1 MLFDYFVADLSCPR
15 CGAYPEVE
23 GRAGMVVMQ
32 AYVREEPDY
41 SDLGIGDAISLRAT
55 GASGIYWTIRPP
67 VANEPVRLL
76 TYWYCPKACFP
87 EVIWAQVTVVNEVIT
102 KIESLLLS
110 RRVLREANFIHDYD
124 MVVDLAA
131 SWTNRPE
138 EELRALP
145 TAEFMQVLMQ
155 ALPE

>member
-1 MLFDYFVADLSCPR
+1 MPFDFIVARLACPR
-15 CGAYPEVE
+15 CGAYPEGE

-32 AYVREEPDY
+32 ASVREEPDCA
-41 SDLGIGDAISLRAT
+41 DLGIGDAISLKAT
-55 GASGIYWTIRPP
+55 EESGSYLTVRNP
-67 VANEPVRLL
+67 VSNEPVRLL
-76 TYWYCPKACFP
+76 IEWYCPKACFP

-110 RRVLREANFIHDYD
+110 RRVLREVNFIDDYD
-124 MVVDLAA
+124 MVVDLAV
-131 SWTNRPE
+131 SWTNRPRDD
-138 EELRALP
+138 LRALP